1 MPGTCRDSRSALYF
15 IGMGKLAAVFL
26 TGLALAAAIPASL
39 GATTPAVGEN
49 APEFSLPGTDGET
62 HALSAALEQ
71 GPVVLVF
78 YRAFW

>member
-1 MPGTCRDSRSALYF
+1 MFRLTA
-15 IGMGKLAAVFL
+15 IGL
-26 TGLALAAAIPASL
+26 TVLVIVAAIPASL